1 MKKTDRQLRR
11 LICQNPAAIRP
22 ERKEMLL
29 QLLAQRR
36 VQEELSVINYTSN
49 QNLRRILVLTALAVI
64 LTTMISAAAV
74 ISYYRTPGGDI
85 VDKDGNPPADTA
97 QIASGSNDQVLSGL
111 GYRIPRITW
120 STVDG
125 RTSLAVWADPVSEVL
140 IGLRAVT
147 DDGKEY
153 PLTKTTFNLN
163 SSYIGYTNDTF
174 SEPQSFTLVC
184 TSPVFSE
191 RVIFLTSDVIE
202 VQSVSGGLTLF
213 GSAVE
218 NTVFYGVND
227 TVFPTMKLSET
238 ATLAFARLDD
248 PIVKDTAG
256 NICGGGR
263 GGSRA
268 SKEKLTTYS
277 VFDLSA
283 GAEIASIS
291 AKKIGVILNFTDSGT
306 VMDGR
311 APHVYIPV
319 PNDGE
324 TLRGNWVLL
333 DSDGFRFVIDSV
345 SRSGWTL
352 TFTSPE
358 GLTYSGVHDTGIEA
372 GMPGSHLY
380 TGILGRGMI
389 RGGGDSREWTM
400 QFTEGE
406 WDEYQ
411 NEKGWIPV
419 CVCEIA
425 YSYTGEWSLE
435 F

>member
-1 MKKTDRQLRR
+1 MKKTDRQLRG
-11 LICQNPAAIRP
+11 LIRQNPAEIRP
-22 ERKEMLL
+22 ERKETLL
-29 QLLAQRR
+29 LYLTQRR
-36 VQEELSVINYTSN
+36 AQEETSVINCKSN
-49 QNLRRILVLTALAVI
+49 RNLRRILVLTALAVI

-74 ISYYRTPGGDI
+74 IGYYRTPGGDI

-97 QIASGSNDQVLSGL
+97 QIASGSNDQILSGP

-125 RTSLAVWADPVSEVL
+125 RTSLAVWADPASEVL
-140 IGLRAVT
+140 SGLRAVT

-174 SEPQSFTLVC
+174 AEPQSFTLVC

-191 RVIFLTSDVIE
+191 RVVFLTSDVIE
-202 VQSVSGGLTLF
+202 VHSVSGGITLF

-238 ATLAFARLDD
+238 ANLAFARLDD

-277 VFDLSA
+277 VFDLPA
-283 GAEIASIS
+283 GVEIASIY
-291 AKKIGVILNFTDSGT
+291 AKKLGVILNFTDSGA

-324 TLRGNWVLL
+324 TLRGSWVLL
-333 DSDGFRFVIDSV
+333 DSDGFRFVINSV

-352 TFTSPE
+352 TFTSAE
-358 GLTYSGVHDTGIEA
+358 GLTYSGTHDAEIEA

-380 TGILGRGMI
+380 TGILGRGMML
-389 RGGGDSREWTM
+389 GGGDSHSWTM
-400 QFTEGE
+400 QFRENE

-425 YSYTGEWSLE
+425 YNYTGEWTLE